1 MTAEASITYL
11 ETVKASRARTK
22 CDESAFPKSE
32 NPMDSCILRCARAKG
47 PLSRTHAGCLLAFKI
62 GFGELGYSHKKN
74 NFSSISRLLFAPA
87 SVIAGSGIDTAFK
100 LLPLEPRLPPVSKMA
115 SRRPS

>member
-32 NPMDSCILRCARAKG
+32 NPMDSCILRCARAK
-47 PLSRTHAGCLLAFKI
+47 
-62 GFGELGYSHKKN
+62 
-74 NFSSISRLLFAPA
+74 
-87 SVIAGSGIDTAFK
+87 
-100 LLPLEPRLPPVSKMA
+100 
-115 SRRPS
+115 